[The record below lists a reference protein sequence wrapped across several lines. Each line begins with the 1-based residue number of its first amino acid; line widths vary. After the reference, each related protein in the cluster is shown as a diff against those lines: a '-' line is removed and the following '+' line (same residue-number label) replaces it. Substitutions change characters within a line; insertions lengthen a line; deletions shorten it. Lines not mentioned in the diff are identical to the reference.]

1 MKIQR
6 IIFSVISIGILT
18 ACAVTSNRSVLV
30 NKGTPANIQD
40 ISPSDKGPIIVKK
53 IIAADWLAERE
64 GLINLKD
71 LKAVAAGLQSGKESI
86 QIYFY
91 VMDHPKFGRYVI
103 DTGLA
108 DIFRKDKKEW
118 PVSGIVASQMNLGEL
133 KIHTTIK
140 EWLQKEPKKV
150 EGIFLT
156 HLHLDHILGTQ
167 DFPAGT
173 SMYTGQNEPGDSRFL
188 HLFVQGSTDTLLGH
202 DTSLSELN
210 FLGREGS
217 PIRFLDFFGDQSL
230 YIISVPGHTEGS
242 IAFLIKSTNG
252 VQLVTGDTCHTSW
265 GWLNNVTPGGFTKD
279 LERNKVSLDLLQA
292 VAAKFPKI
300 QIHPGHQSIPTP
312 SK

>member
-6 IIFSVISIGILT
+6 IIFSFISIWLLT
-18 ACAVTSNRSVLV
+18 ACSVTSNRSVLV
-30 NKGTPANIQD
+30 NKGTLVNIQD
-40 ISPSDKGPIIVKK
+40 INSSDKGPINLKK
-53 IIAADWLAERE
+53 ILSADWVAERA
-64 GLINLKD
+64 GLINLED
-71 LKAVAAGLQSGKESI
+71 PKAVAAGLQSGKEPI

-103 DTGLA
+103 DTGLG
-108 DIFRKDKKEW
+108 DVFRKDKKEW

-133 KIHTTIK
+133 KIHNTIK
-140 EWLQKEPKKV
+140 EWQQKEPKKV

-156 HLHLDHILGTQ
+156 HLHLDHILGTR

-173 SMYTGQNEPGDSRFL
+173 SVYTGQNEPGDSRFL
-188 HLFVQGSTDTLLGH
+188 HLFVQGSTDSLLGR
-202 DTSLSELN
+202 DTALSELN
-210 FLGREGS
+210 FFGKEGA
-217 PIRFLDFFGDQSL
+217 PIKFLDFFGDQSL

-242 IAFLIKSTNG
+242 IAFLIKSTSG
-252 VQLVTGDTCHTSW
+252 VQLITGDTCHTSW

-279 LERNKVSLDLLQA
+279 LERNKVSLNLLQA

-312 SK
+312 AK

>member
-6 IIFSVISIGILT
+6 IIILLVAIGILT

-30 NKGTPANIQD
+30 NKGTPVD
-40 ISPSDKGPIIVKK
+40 IKDIDPSDKGPIVFKK
-53 IIAADWLAERE
+53 IIAADWATERA

-71 LKAVAAGLQSGKESI
+71 KKAITAGLQSGQEPI

-91 VMDHPKFGRYVI
+91 VIDHPKFGRYVV
-103 DTGLA
+103 DTGLG
-108 DIFRKDKKEW
+108 DVFRKETKEW
-118 PVSGIVASQMNLGEL
+118 PVSGIVASQMNLGAL

-150 EGIFLT
+150 EGIFIT

-167 DFPAGT
+167 DFPIGT
-173 SMYTGQNEPGDSRFL
+173 SVYTGQNEPGDTRFL
-188 HLFVQGSTDTLLGH
+188 HLFVQGSTDKILGP
-202 DTSLSELN
+202 DTVLSELN
-210 FLGREGS
+210 FFRKEAA

-230 YIISVPGHTEGS
+230 YVVSVPGHTEGS

-252 VQLVTGDTCHTSW
+252 VQLITGDTCHTSW
-265 GWLNNVTPGGFTKD
+265 GWLNNVTPGDFTKD
-279 LERNKVSLDLLQA
+279 IERNKVSLDLLQT

-300 QIHPGHQSIPTP
+300 QIHPGHQSIPAPT
-312 SK
+312 K

>member
-6 IIFSVISIGILT
+6 IIFSVISIAILT

-30 NKGTPANIQD
+30 NNGTSVDIQD
-40 ISPSDKGPIIVKK
+40 INSSDKGPIVFQKIV
-53 IIAADWLAERE
+53 AADWLADRA

-71 LKAVAAGLQSGKESI
+71 PKAIAAGLQSGMEPI

-91 VMDHPKFGRYVI
+91 VMDHPKFGRYII
-103 DTGLA
+103 DTGLG

-118 PVSGIVASQMNLGEL
+118 PVSSIVASQMNLGDL
-133 KIHTTIK
+133 KIHITIK
-140 EWLQKEPKKV
+140 EWLQKDPKKV

-167 DFPAGT
+167 DFPART
-173 SMYTGQNEPGDSRFL
+173 SVYTGQNEPGDSRFL
-188 HLFVQGSTDTLLGH
+188 HLFVQGSTDALLGA
-202 DTSLSELN
+202 DTALSELN
-210 FLGREGS
+210 FFGREGA

-230 YIISVPGHTEGS
+230 YVISVPGHTEGS
-242 IAFLIKSTNG
+242 IAFLIKSTSG
-252 VQLVTGDTCHTSW
+252 VQLITGDTCHTSW

-279 LERNKVSLDLLQA
+279 LERNKVSLNLLQS

-300 QIHPGHQSIPTP
+300 QIHPGHQSIST
-312 SK
+312 SAK

>member
-6 IIFSVISIGILT
+6 IIFSFISFGILT

-30 NKGTPANIQD
+30 NKGTPVGIQD
-40 ISPSDKGPIIVKK
+40 INSSDKGPIVLKK
-53 IIAADWLAERE
+53 IVAADWVAERA

-71 LKAVAAGLQSGKESI
+71 PKAVAASLQSGLEPI

-103 DTGLA
+103 DTGLG

-118 PVSGIVASQMNLGEL
+118 PVAGIVASQMKLGEL

-140 EWLQKEPKKV
+140 EWLQKEPKNV
-150 EGIFLT
+150 AGIFIT

-167 DFPAGT
+167 DFPVGT
-173 SMYTGQNEPGDSRFL
+173 SVYTGQNEPGDSRFL
-188 HLFVQGSTDTLLGH
+188 HLFVQGSTDTLLGQ
-202 DTSLSELN
+202 DTTISELN
-210 FLGREGS
+210 FFGREGA
-217 PIRFLDFFGDQSL
+217 PIKFLDFFGDQSL

-242 IAFLIKSTNG
+242 IAFLIKTTNG
-252 VQLVTGDTCHTSW
+252 VQLITGDTCHTSW
-265 GWLNNVTPGGFTKD
+265 GWLNNVTPGDYSKD
-279 LERNKVSLDLLQA
+279 LERNKMSLDLLQT

-300 QIHPGHQSIPTP
+300 QIHPGHQSISTP
-312 SK
+312 VK